1 MVPVLRGAE
10 GHAAFAQRRVLN
22 TILCVPAAENIVRT
36 AAHTRKSSC
45 GSGKPHP
52 NFGPSKGLRRR
63 VWPAVTGAWVQE
75 TADNGE
81 ERTEQGG
88 WACRPSGGLG
98 RGERSL
104 SLVPPVSE
112 HAAATSFT
120 VPSHLLSRVFARVEA
135 HTNLCERVNVNVVVR
150 CYYFGRNTAIRAADG
165 HPGV

>member
-88 WACRPSGGLG
+88 RHRDGDVGIKMRVWTEMWTEVGREHGQAYGCGRGCGDRQVYRKHCAGLG
-98 RGERSL
+98 E
-104 SLVPPVSE
+104 
-112 HAAATSFT
+112 
-120 VPSHLLSRVFARVEA
+120 SRVASLKKSA
-135 HTNLCERVNVNVVVR
+135 K
-150 CYYFGRNTAIRAADG
+150 
-165 HPGV
+165 